1 MRVRVHAMILAHP
14 FFFASYSFSLSVSRL
29 LLSYARFIFAVSERT
44 PFIMSIFT
52 DNKPTL
58 TYFDLYGK
66 GEAIRMALV
75 HSKTDF
81 VDSRVSGESWAA
93 FKASGKCNN
102 GQVPVLEVAG
112 ENLNQ
117 SEAILRFVGSQTGAY
132 DTSDPFAMW
141 AADAVINTTGDFD
154 KSGPKN
160 AGGRP
165 LYTSMFSDSPLS
177 EEDVTKISDHRVKYW
192 AGLQVL
198 LGDKTYFGGE
208 KMSIADFW
216 VGASLFSWEKN
227 TKGKEAQQH
236 VYAAHAKALGGN
248 PVMTAW
254 ADRMAVEF
262 ADYLATRRPGTI

>member
-1 MRVRVHAMILAHP
+1 MSHASAMT
-14 FFFASYSFSLSVSRL
+14 
-29 LLSYARFIFAVSERT
+29 AVSTLGDSITAEAAAAYALGHVAGAST
-44 PFIMSIFT
+44 GSTVSPSVMSIFT

-75 HSKTDF
+75 HSKTAF
-81 VDSRVSGESWAA
+81 EDSRVTGESWAA
-93 FKASGKCNN
+93 FKASEKCNN
-102 GQVPVLEVAG
+102 GQVPVLEVSG
-112 ENLNQ
+112 KYLNQ
-117 SEAILRFVGSQTGAY
+117 SAAIIRFVGSQTGAY

-141 AADAVINTTGDFD
+141 AADAVINTTEDFD

-160 AGGRP
+160 AAGGP
-165 LYTSMFSDSPLS
+165 LYRSMFGDSPLS
-177 EEDVTKISDHRVKYW
+177 EEDVTKMSDHRAKYW

-227 TKGKEAQQH
+227 TQGKEAQQH

-262 ADYLATRRPGTI
+262 ADYLATRRPGTL